1 MRKILLSIIAIAILT
16 AGLLSGCTT
25 PTYGLNNFTVRLH
38 SVDVHLFT
46 RPYIEIWFYLNVSDY
61 KGEKYRLGS
70 LTYTINGNS
79 HCLCQGDI
87 YSFSDGNTS
96 LRSAFEQFEDTIS
109 LDELTINPELHTTL
123 MNEQPIR
130 WSVSGEL
137 TLYDEYKLT
146 GVSSVIKV
154 PFDGLIYKTINYS

>member
-1 MRKILLSIIAIAILT
+1 MRKILLCIIAIAVLT
-16 AGLLSGCTT
+16 AGLLSGCTV
-25 PTYGLNNFTVRLH
+25 PTYNFNNFTVRLH

-46 RPYIEIWFYLNVSDY
+46 RPYLEIWFYLNISDY

-79 HCLCQGDI
+79 HCLCEREI
-87 YSFSDGNTS
+87 FSFSDGNTS
-96 LRSAFEQFEDTIS
+96 LRSACEQFEDSIS
-109 LDELTINPELHTTL
+109 LDGLTINQELHTML

-146 GVSSVIKV
+146 GVNSVLKV
-154 PFDGLIYKTINYS
+154 PFDGLIYRMTTYS